1 MTWTYQPTDAV
12 QACNLCGSQSRDW
25 SLISTRDR
33 ANYPATSVICN
44 RCGLIF
50 ITPRMSAEQYADFYA
65 SGQYRQT
72 VEIVTGRPY
81 DEDVMRAAVAELMRG
96 DEHSLRLSHKSRT
109 GKYTSLELEII
120 ARDEA
125 HRLETY
131 AALKRHGTF
140 KFVF

>member
-1 MTWTYQPTDAV
+1 MQFRMDKRFD
-12 QACNLCGSQSRDW
+12 QAKLELDYPCPWLYTLIGS
-25 SLISTRDR
+25 
-33 ANYPATSVICN
+33 
-44 RCGLIF
+44 
-50 ITPRMSAEQYADFYA
+50 
-65 SGQYRQT
+65 
-72 VEIVTGRPY
+72 
-81 DEDVMRAAVAELMRG
+81 DEDVMRAAVAELMG
-96 DEHSLRLSHKSRT
+96 GHEHSLRLSHKSRT